1 MIVYHSS
8 YTIITEIKLEY
19 SRNNTD
25 FSKGFYLTSIY
36 SQAEKWAK
44 KSLGRY
50 NKSFVNVYELNES
63 KLSMFKIL
71 SFKTYDKKWLDYI
84 SLCRK
89 GLDDS
94 DYDVVIGPIAD
105 DKVYDTINL
114 YLEGL
119 IDEKETLK
127 RLKNKETNNQIC
139 IRNKKAIDEL
149 LEFIKGEKYNG

>member
-8 YTIITEIKLEY
+8 YTIITDIKLEY

-36 SQAEKWAK
+36 SQAKKWAK
-44 KSLGRY
+44 KSLNRY
-50 NKSFVNVYELNES
+50 NKSFINVYELNEL
-63 KLSMFKIL
+63 KLSKFKVL

-89 GLDDS
+89 GLDNT

-114 YLEGL
+114 YLEEL

-127 RLKNKETNNQIC
+127 RLKNKEPNNQIC
-139 IRNKKAIDEL
+139 IKNAKAIDEL
-149 LEFIKGEKYNG
+149 LTFIRGEKYNG